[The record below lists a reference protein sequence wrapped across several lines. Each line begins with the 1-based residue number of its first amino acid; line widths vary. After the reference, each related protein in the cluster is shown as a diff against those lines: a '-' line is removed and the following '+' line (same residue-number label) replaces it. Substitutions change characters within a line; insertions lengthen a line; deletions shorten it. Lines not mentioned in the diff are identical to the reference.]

1 MLRLGDYTRDLRPT
15 EWGSGV
21 SLQGSNPE
29 LRISAMGQKRT
40 SEDVQSM
47 SVLPPK
53 ADIGT
58 HSRDVCL
65 VPKADIASVNHLVGA
80 LLQEQR
86 HVQPKSFRSFKID
99 RHHESLERMSALPPI
114 ADIGTQAWNVR
125 FVPTDSCTAA
135 KVRLFDYF
143 VGEA

>member
-1 MLRLGDYTRDLRPT
+1 
-15 EWGSGV
+15 
-21 SLQGSNPE
+21 
-29 LRISAMGQKRT
+29 
-40 SEDVQSM
+40 M

-99 RHHESLERMSALPPI
+99 RHHESLEGMSALPPK
-114 ADIGTQAWNVR
+114 ADIALITSGSTSGSARNAL
-125 FVPTDSCTAA
+125 SCQNYPSAS
-135 KVRLFDYF
+135 RDR
-143 VGEA
+143 